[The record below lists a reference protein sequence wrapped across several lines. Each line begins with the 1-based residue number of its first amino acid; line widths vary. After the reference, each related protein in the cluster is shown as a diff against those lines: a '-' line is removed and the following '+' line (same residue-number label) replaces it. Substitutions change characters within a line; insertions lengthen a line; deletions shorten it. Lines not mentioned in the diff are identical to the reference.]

1 MNIRGSMTDDI
12 DMRTNDMRTNF
23 HKLSES
29 ATVTFKMKMIRR
41 ATVAVPTVTVD
52 K

>member
-12 DMRTNDMRTNF
+12 DMRTNF

-29 ATVTFKMKMIRR
+29 ATVTFKIKMIRR